1 MDLRDTYF
9 DTEEMG
15 SVIAQDRM
23 EAIQKIVARW
33 VENLQPTAVLVFG
46 STARGTVRPDSD
58 IDVIVLWDDHHELPN
73 RQRRMKL
80 RDVAG
85 EVPFPMDILTYTT
98 QEWDKAIADPL
109 SFTANIAKE
118 ATIVYGGLH

>member
-1 MDLRDTYF
+1 M
-9 DTEEMG
+9 
-15 SVIAQDRM
+15 IAQDRM
-23 EAIQKIVARW
+23 DALQKIVARW
-33 VENLQPTAVLVFG
+33 VAHLQPTAVLVFG

-58 IDVIVLWDDHHELPN
+58 IDVIVLWDDHRELPN

-85 EVPFPMDILTYTT
+85 EVPFPMDVFTYTK

-109 SFTANIAKE
+109 SFTAKIAKE
-118 ATIVYGGLH
+118 AKIVYGGLH